1 MNENEPETEIPP
13 TSAASGQIQ
22 AIAKDTVHKICSGQ
36 VVLSLAVA
44 VKELVENS
52 IDAGATLVEI
62 KLKDQGLQGVD
73 VSDNGCG
80 VEESNLE
87 GMTAKYHTSKIREF
101 VDLLGVETFGFRGEA
116 LSSLCALSDMTIVT
130 RHKSTDVALKIELDH
145 EGKIKKRSPCARGVG
160 TTVSLGNLFATLPVR
175 RRDFTRNI
183 KKEFTKMCHILQAY
197 CLVTKGVRLICSNQT
212 PKGAKSIVLQT
223 HGAQDELANISAV
236 FGAKQVAD
244 LVPLKSP
251 FESGQLSEEG
261 LRAELQS
268 ASEAADTT
276 CTQFSAEDVERLNQ
290 ADFQLE
296 GYISSCRHGAGRSTR
311 DRQFFYVNSRPCD
324 PKNIAKVM
332 NDVYHRYNGQQQ
344 PFIYLN
350 IVTSRA
356 DVDVNLTP
364 DKRQLLLN
372 NEKIL
377 LLALKKSLL
386 DTFGNL
392 PSTFQMQ
399 NVSIVSMLEPKVKVE
414 ETTAI
419 TADLD
424 EDDVPVSSSQRF
436 MDVLTQWR
444 RTGDT
449 RGNAPTA
456 PAKRRC
462 EETEEIKTRAMK
474 MQKIQD
480 FLTQKESTKEAEIDE
495 EETTKQEKSESSP
508 DSSLVNLK
516 QLEEE
521 SKAFDGMIE
530 AKVPRIDCRALTP
543 LKPCQIMSPKEAE
556 IDEEETTK
564 REKYGSSPD
573 SSLVNLKQLE
583 EESKAYDGMIGAKVP
598 RIDCRPLT
606 PLKPRQIMPQL
617 KPRIIHVE
625 SKPAKEAEEE
635 TEEETEPTE
644 ENDDDH
650 IEMPTRIEY
659 DGDDNDAEMDAPSNV
674 ASGEMRTSLDQ
685 IKASLQAQ
693 EQQHTERKLR
703 AKLQRLRFK
712 SQINPSQNQ
721 NAEAELQKE
730 ITKAD
735 FARMQIIG
743 QFNLGFIIVKLE
755 DDLFIV
761 DQHAADEKY
770 NFETLQRS
778 TQLEHQRLTVP
789 QTLEL
794 TAVNEM
800 VLLDHLPAFEK
811 NGFRFE
817 INNEAP
823 ATKKVRLLGKPFSK
837 NWEFGK
843 EDIDELIF
851 MLQDAPEGTICRPSR
866 IRAMFASRACR
877 KSVMIGKALNR
888 GTTMRRLITQ
898 MGEIE
903 QPWNCPHGRPTM
915 RHLINITMLLDAEAD
930 DNDNDGNVNECETP
944 AAVESTFKQKS

>member
-1 MNENEPETEIPP
+1 MSEIEEDVSVPTP
-13 TSAASGQIQ
+13 TSSASGQIK

-44 VKELVENS
+44 IKELVENS
-52 IDAGATLVEI
+52 IDAGATLIEV
-62 KLKDQGLQGVD
+62 KLRDQGLQGVE
-73 VSDNGCG
+73 VCDNGSG
-80 VEESNLE
+80 VEEANLE

-116 LSSLCALSDMTIVT
+116 LSSLCALSDMTIQT

-160 TTVSLGNLFATLPVR
+160 TTVTLSNLFATLPVR

-183 KKEFTKMCHILQAY
+183 KKEFTKMCQILQAY
-197 CLVTKGVRLICSNQT
+197 CLVTTSVRIICSNHT
-212 PKGAKSIVLQT
+212 PKGVKSVVLQT
-223 HGAQDELANISAV
+223 HGAADVLANISAV
-236 FGAKQVAD
+236 FGARQVAD

-251 FESGQLSEEG
+251 FEAGELSEEC

-268 ASEAADTT
+268 TSDVAETT
-276 CTQFSAEDVERLNQ
+276 CTQFSSEDVQRLNQ

-296 GYISSCRHGAGRSTR
+296 GYISSCRHGAGRSAR
-311 DRQFFYVNSRPCD
+311 DRQFFFVNARPCE
-324 PKNIAKVM
+324 PKSIAKIM
-332 NDVYHRYNGQQQ
+332 NDVYHRYNVQQQ

-350 IVTSRA
+350 IVTAR
-356 DVDVNLTP
+356 DEVDVNLTP

-399 NVSIVSMLEPKVKVE
+399 NISIASMLELKPKSE
-414 ETTAI
+414 ETNGNEGAELETEA
-419 TADLD
+419 
-424 EDDVPVSSSQRF
+424 DVPISSSQRF

-449 RGNAPTA
+449 KGVAPPTT
-456 PAKRRC
+456 AKRRC
-462 EETEEIKTRAMK
+462 DETEEINARALK
-474 MQKIQD
+474 LQKIQD
-480 FLTQKESTKEAEIDE
+480 FLTQEPPKECSSKRDWETE
-495 EETTKQEKSESSP
+495 EDAATNLESSNISP
-508 DSSLVNLK
+508 NSSFVSLK
-516 QLEEE
+516 QLKQE
-521 SKAFDGMIE
+521 SLAYDE
-530 AKVPRIDCRALTP
+530 LLQPTKVTRIDCKTLTP
-543 LKPCQIMSPKEAE
+543 LKARQCIAE
-556 IDEEETTK
+556 
-564 REKYGSSPD
+564 
-573 SSLVNLKQLE
+573 
-583 EESKAYDGMIGAKVP
+583 
-598 RIDCRPLT
+598 
-606 PLKPRQIMPQL
+606 LKPEVTPVKAKSKVTPVKVTSETALMESDQDHASALPQTT
-617 KPRIIHVE
+617 
-625 SKPAKEAEEE
+625 
-635 TEEETEPTE
+635 TEYS
-644 ENDDDH
+644 DDE
-650 IEMPTRIEY
+650 IEMPTRIEF
-659 DGDDNDAEMDAPSNV
+659 DGNSDSEDAPPNI
-674 ASGEMRTSLDQ
+674 ASGELRTTLEE
-685 IKASLQAQ
+685 IAASLQAQ
-693 EQQHTERKLR
+693 EQQREQRKSCN
-703 AKLQRLRFK
+703 KLQRLRFK
-712 SQINPSQNQ
+712 SEINPNQNQ

-735 FARMQIIG
+735 FERMQIIG
-743 QFNLGFIIVKLE
+743 QFNLGFIIVKLD

-770 NFETLQRS
+770 NFETLQRT

-800 VLLDHLPAFEK
+800 ILQDYLPVFEK
-811 NGFRFE
+811 NGFKFE
-817 INNEAP
+817 INADAP
-823 ATKKVRLLGKPFSK
+823 ATQKVRLLGKPYSK

-877 KSVMIGKALNR
+877 KSVMIGKALHR
-888 GTTMRRLITQ
+888 STTMRRLITQ

-915 RHLINITMLLDAEAD
+915 RHLINVTMLMDEEE
-930 DNDNDGNVNECETP
+930 DNANDTP
-944 AAVESTFKQKS
+944 ASPPPPLKQKPQ

>member
-1 MNENEPETEIPP
+1 MNENEADTDIPEP
-13 TSAASGQIQ
+13 TSAASGQIK

-44 VKELVENS
+44 VKELVENA
-52 IDAGATLVEI
+52 IDAGATLIEI
-62 KLKDQGLQGVD
+62 KLKDQGLQGVE
-73 VSDNGCG
+73 VSDNGSG
-80 VEESNLE
+80 VEEANLE

-116 LSSLCALSDMTIVT
+116 LSSLCALSDMAIQT

-145 EGKIKKRSPCARGVG
+145 EGRIKKRSPCARGVG
-160 TTVSLGNLFATLPVR
+160 TTVSLSNLFVTLPVR

-183 KKEFTKMCHILQAY
+183 KKEFTKMCQILQAY
-197 CLVTKGVRLICSNQT
+197 CLVTKGVRIICSNQS
-212 PKGAKSIVLQT
+212 PKGVKSVVVQT

-236 FGAKQVAD
+236 FGARQVAD

-251 FESGQLSEEG
+251 FAAGQLSEES

-268 ASEAADTT
+268 SSDVADTT
-276 CTQFSAEDVERLNQ
+276 CTQFNAEDVERLNQ

-296 GYISSCRHGAGRSTR
+296 GYISSCRHGAGRSTK

-332 NDVYHRYNGQQQ
+332 NDIYHRYNVQQQ

-350 IVTSRA
+350 IVTARA

-386 DTFGNL
+386 DTFGSL
-392 PSTFQMQ
+392 PSTFQMH
-399 NVSIVSMLEPKVKVE
+399 NTSIASMLQPKVTKEATTDNESAAKAAEIE
-414 ETTAI
+414 E
-419 TADLD
+419 
-424 EDDVPVSSSQRF
+424 DVPESSSQRF

-449 RGNAPTA
+449 KGVA
-456 PAKRRC
+456 PAAPVKRRC
-462 EETEEIKTRAMK
+462 GETEEITARAMK

-480 FLTQKESTKEAEIDE
+480 FLSQESPPERSFKGESETDEDEAPKRKKDE
-495 EETTKQEKSESSP
+495 T
-508 DSSLVNLK
+508 SLDNSFVSLK
-516 QLEEE
+516 QLQEDSLAYDALTQPTKET
-521 SKAFDGMIE
+521 
-530 AKVPRIDCRALTP
+530 RIVCKTLTP
-543 LKPCQIMSPKEAE
+543 LKPLQIMAE
-556 IDEEETTK
+556 IKPKISSIKKKIEEDVGEDLPESMQTATEYSDDE
-564 REKYGSSPD
+564 
-573 SSLVNLKQLE
+573 
-583 EESKAYDGMIGAKVP
+583 
-598 RIDCRPLT
+598 
-606 PLKPRQIMPQL
+606 
-617 KPRIIHVE
+617 
-625 SKPAKEAEEE
+625 
-635 TEEETEPTE
+635 
-644 ENDDDH
+644 
-650 IEMPTRIEY
+650 IEMPTRIEF
-659 DGDDNDAEMDAPSNV
+659 DGNEHDSETDPPSNIT
-674 ASGEMRTSLDQ
+674 SGEMRTTLEE
-685 IKASLQAQ
+685 IAASLQAQ
-693 EQQHTERKLR
+693 EQQQAERKR
-703 AKLQRLRFK
+703 CAKLQRLRFK
-712 SQINPSQNQ
+712 SEINPNHNQ

-735 FARMQIIG
+735 FVRMQIIG

-800 VLLDHLPAFEK
+800 ILLDHLPVFEK
-811 NGFRFE
+811 NGFKFE
-817 INNEAP
+817 INEQAP

-866 IRAMFASRACR
+866 IRSMFASRACR
-877 KSVMIGKALNR
+877 KSVMIGRALNR

-915 RHLINITMLLDAEAD
+915 RHLINVTMLMDEEA
-930 DNDNDGNVNECETP
+930 DNDGNVGE
-944 AAVESTFKQKS
+944 

>member
-1 MNENEPETEIPP
+1 MIENEADTNIPEP
-13 TSAASGQIQ
+13 TSAASGQIK

-44 VKELVENS
+44 VKELVENA
-52 IDAGATLVEI
+52 IDAGATLIEI
-62 KLKDQGLQGVD
+62 KLKDQGLQGVE
-73 VSDNGCG
+73 VSDNGSG
-80 VEESNLE
+80 VEEANLE

-116 LSSLCALSDMTIVT
+116 LSSLCALSDMAIQT

-145 EGKIKKRSPCARGVG
+145 EGRIKKRSPCARGVG
-160 TTVSLGNLFATLPVR
+160 TTVSLSNLFATLPVR

-183 KKEFTKMCHILQAY
+183 KKEFNKMCQILQAY
-197 CLVTKGVRLICSNQT
+197 CLVTKGVRIICSNQS
-212 PKGAKSIVLQT
+212 PKGVKSVVVQT

-236 FGAKQVAD
+236 FGARQVAD

-251 FESGQLSEEG
+251 FEAGKLNEER

-268 ASEAADTT
+268 SSDVADST

-311 DRQFFYVNSRPCD
+311 DRQFFYVNSRPCE

-332 NDVYHRYNGQQQ
+332 NDVYHRYNVQQQ

-350 IVTSRA
+350 IVTARA

-386 DTFGNL
+386 DTFGSM
-392 PSTFQMQ
+392 PSTFQMH
-399 NVSIVSMLEPKVKVE
+399 NTSIASMLQPKGKTEATTGDESAANEVKME
-414 ETTAI
+414 
-419 TADLD
+419 D
-424 EDDVPVSSSQRF
+424 DDVPVSSSQRF

-449 RGNAPTA
+449 KGVAPTA
-456 PAKRRC
+456 PVKRRC
-462 EETEEIKTRAMK
+462 GDTAEITERAMK
-474 MQKIQD
+474 MQKIQNFLSQESPQERSLNCESETD
-480 FLTQKESTKEAEIDE
+480 EDEAPKRKKDQQISLDNSFVSLMELEKESLAYDELTQPTKE
-495 EETTKQEKSESSP
+495 T
-508 DSSLVNLK
+508 
-516 QLEEE
+516 
-521 SKAFDGMIE
+521 
-530 AKVPRIDCRALTP
+530 RIVCKTLTP
-543 LKPCQIMSPKEAE
+543 MKPLQILAELRPK
-556 IDEEETTK
+556 IT
-564 REKYGSSPD
+564 
-573 SSLVNLKQLE
+573 SL
-583 EESKAYDGMIGAKVP
+583 
-598 RIDCRPLT
+598 
-606 PLKPRQIMPQL
+606 
-617 KPRIIHVE
+617 E
-625 SKPAKEAEEE
+625 SKPAEDPEEE
-635 TEEETEPTE
+635 QPESSQTTTEYS
-644 ENDDDH
+644 DDE
-650 IEMPTRIEY
+650 IEMPTRIEF
-659 DGDDNDAEMDAPSNV
+659 DGNDNDSETGPPGNV
-674 ASGEMRTSLDQ
+674 TSGEMRTTLEE
-685 IKASLQAQ
+685 IAASLQAQ
-693 EQQHTERKLR
+693 EQQQAERKRR

-712 SQINPSQNQ
+712 SEINPNQNQ

-770 NFETLQRS
+770 NFETLQRT

-800 VLLDHLPAFEK
+800 ILLDHLPVFEK
-811 NGFRFE
+811 NGFKFE
-817 INNEAP
+817 INEQAT

-851 MLQDAPEGTICRPSR
+851 MLQDAPEGTVCRPSR

-903 QPWNCPHGRPTM
+903 QPWRMGT
-915 RHLINITMLLDAEAD
+915 LLLDE
-930 DNDNDGNVNECETP
+930 G
-944 AAVESTFKQKS
+944 STE

>member
-1 MNENEPETEIPP
+1 VKMNENETEMEIPAP

-62 KLKDQGLQGVD
+62 KLKDQGLQGVE

-80 VEESNLE
+80 VEEANLE

-116 LSSLCALSDMTIVT
+116 LSSLCALSDMAIQT
-130 RHKSTDVALKIELDH
+130 RHKSTDVGKSLLNLGNNATKVISSLALKIELDH

-160 TTVSLGNLFATLPVR
+160 TTVSLSNLFTTLPVR
-175 RRDFTRNI
+175 RRDFSRNI
-183 KKEFTKMCHILQAY
+183 KKEFTKMCQILQAY
-197 CLVTKGVRLICSNQT
+197 CLVTKGVRIICSNQT

-223 HGAQDELANISAV
+223 HGAHDELDNISAV

-251 FESGQLSEEG
+251 FEAGQLSEEA

-268 ASEAADTT
+268 SSEAADTT
-276 CTQFSAEDVERLNQ
+276 STQFNAEDVERLNQ

-332 NDVYHRYNGQQQ
+332 NDVYHRYNVQQQ

-350 IVTSRA
+350 IVTARA
-356 DVDVNLTP
+356 EVDVNLTP

-399 NVSIVSMLEPKVKVE
+399 NVSIASMLEHKMKVE
-414 ETTAI
+414 EPAETGAE
-419 TADLD
+419 L
-424 EDDVPVSSSQRF
+424 EDDLPVSSSQRF

-449 RGNAPTA
+449 KGVA
-456 PAKRRC
+456 PAAPLKRRC

-474 MQKIQD
+474 LQKIQD
-480 FLTQKESTKEAEIDE
+480 YLTQESPKESSEKFESQTDE
-495 EETTKQEKSESSP
+495 EEPTRREKFESSP
-508 DSSLVNLK
+508 DN
-516 QLEEE
+516 
-521 SKAFDGMIE
+521 
-530 AKVPRIDCRALTP
+530 
-543 LKPCQIMSPKEAE
+543 
-556 IDEEETTK
+556 
-564 REKYGSSPD
+564 
-573 SSLVNLKQLE
+573 SLVNLKQLE
-583 EESKAYDGMIGAKVP
+583 EESKAYDGLVEAAKVP

-617 KPRIIHVE
+617 KPRIIQVE
-625 SKPAKEAEEE
+625 SKPMREAEQAEAE
-635 TEEETEPTE
+635 VSCSQTTSEQT
-644 ENDDDH
+644 DDAEDEYDDV
-650 IEMPTRIEY
+650 IEMPTRIEF
-659 DGDDNDAEMDAPSNV
+659 DDNDANSEMNPPGNL
-674 ASGEMRTSLDQ
+674 ASGELRTSLEQ
-685 IKASLQAQ
+685 IEASLHAQ
-693 EQQHTERKLR
+693 EQQQAERKRR

-730 ITKAD
+730 ISKVD

-743 QFNLGFIIVKLE
+743 QFNLGFIIVKLD

-800 VLLDHLPAFEK
+800 VLLDHLPVFEK
-811 NGFRFE
+811 NGFRFD
-817 INNEAP
+817 INEQAP
-823 ATKKVRLLGKPFSK
+823 STKKVRLLGKPFSK

-888 GTTMRRLITQ
+888 TTTMRRLITQ

-903 QPWNCPHGRPTM
+903 QPW
-915 RHLINITMLLDAEAD
+915 
-930 DNDNDGNVNECETP
+930 
-944 AAVESTFKQKS
+944 

>member
-1 MNENEPETEIPP
+1 VQKMNENEAETEIPVP

-62 KLKDQGLQGVD
+62 KLKDQGLQGVE

-160 TTVSLGNLFATLPVR
+160 TTVSLSNLFATLPVR

-251 FESGQLSEEG
+251 FEAGQLSEEG

-419 TADLD
+419 TEDLE

-480 FLTQKESTKEAEIDE
+480 FLTQESPKEAEIGE
-495 EETTKQEKSESSP
+495 EETTKREKGESSL

-521 SKAFDGMIE
+521 SKGKFMRCQTLFYIANHLCSLAYDGMIE
-530 AKVPRIDCRALTP
+530 AKVPRIDCRA
-543 LKPCQIMSPKEAE
+543 
-556 IDEEETTK
+556 
-564 REKYGSSPD
+564 
-573 SSLVNLKQLE
+573 
-583 EESKAYDGMIGAKVP
+583 
-598 RIDCRPLT
+598 LT

-625 SKPAKEAEEE
+625 SQPAKEAEEE

-674 ASGEMRTSLDQ
+674 ASGEMRTSLEQ
-685 IKASLQAQ
+685 IEASLQAQ
-693 EQQHTERKLR
+693 EQQQTERKRR

-903 QPWNCPHGRPTM
+903 QPW
-915 RHLINITMLLDAEAD
+915 
-930 DNDNDGNVNECETP
+930 
-944 AAVESTFKQKS
+944 